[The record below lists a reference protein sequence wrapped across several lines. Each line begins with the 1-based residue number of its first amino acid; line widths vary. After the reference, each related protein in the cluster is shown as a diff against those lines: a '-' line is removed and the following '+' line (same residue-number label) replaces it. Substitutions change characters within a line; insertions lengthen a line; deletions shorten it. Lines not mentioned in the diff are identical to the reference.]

1 LKSVQNILVVGGGI
15 TGTIAALAL
24 HQQGK
29 KVTLLERSEHWHGV
43 GHGITVQGNALR
55 ALRTIGALEKILDKA
70 HPFTD
75 LELRHA
81 EGHVLTIVDTPR
93 TGGPDLPPTMGAL
106 RSDIQDVLVDMIHQ
120 AGIQVHLGTTMTGFQ
135 NLEHGV
141 RTQLSNGERAEFDLV
156 VVADGINSKTR
167 RLMGITHEKKPSGL
181 GIWRVVT
188 NRSEQMD
195 CAAVF
200 HHGPEHK
207 AGYTPISKDLCY
219 AYVLTDPVRP
229 DNSLSDTEEVKRLMA
244 GYHGPFD
251 FIRESITDAT
261 VKNFQP
267 IEWLFVDDESWR
279 DGRVLLIGDA
289 VHACPPL
296 IAQGA
301 AQCCE
306 DAILLADYLG
316 RTGAVDALL
325 DEFIARRKK
334 RVAGVMEASMQLAE
348 WELHP
353 EQEGIDTAGVMA
365 AALQALTHAA

>member
-1 LKSVQNILVVGGGI
+1 
-15 TGTIAALAL
+15 
-24 HQQGK
+24 
-29 KVTLLERSEHWHGV
+29 
-43 GHGITVQGNALR
+43 
-55 ALRTIGALEKILDKA
+55 
-70 HPFTD
+70 
-75 LELRHA
+75 
-81 EGHVLTIVDTPR
+81 
-93 TGGPDLPPTMGAL
+93 
-106 RSDIQDVLVDMIHQ
+106 
-120 AGIQVHLGTTMTGFQ
+120 
-135 NLEHGV
+135 
-141 RTQLSNGERAEFDLV
+141 
-156 VVADGINSKTR
+156 
-167 RLMGITHEKKPSGL
+167 
-181 GIWRVVT
+181 
-188 NRSEQMD
+188 
-195 CAAVF
+195 
-200 HHGPEHK
+200 
-207 AGYTPISKDLCY
+207 
-219 AYVLTDPVRP
+219 
-229 DNSLSDTEEVKRLMA
+229 MA